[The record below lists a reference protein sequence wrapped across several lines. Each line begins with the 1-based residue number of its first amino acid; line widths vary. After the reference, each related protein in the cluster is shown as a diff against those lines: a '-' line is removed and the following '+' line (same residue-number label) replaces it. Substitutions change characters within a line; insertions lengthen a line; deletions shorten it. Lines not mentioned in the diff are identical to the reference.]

1 LNIAFI
7 LYGHLDLVSGGF
19 IYDRHLIAAL
29 RARGIAVEVFG
40 LPWRRGLAA
49 LADNLRP
56 WPAELARFDVIVQ
69 DELIHPS
76 VFLRNG
82 TLPAPPAPPAP
93 IIALVH
99 NVAGGGPLRR
109 AAEARYLRAVAGVI
123 AVSHDTLRE
132 VEALCGRAARATR
145 AIVAPPG
152 RDHLAP
158 PAWLDDAFVSR
169 RAAEAGPLRLLMV
182 ATVMPHKGLHR
193 LLAAL
198 AGVPGWTLEVAG
210 SLTAAPRYVRAVRAR
225 VAAAGLGDRVRLHGE
240 LPAEGLRDCYRRAQL
255 LVLPSDS
262 ESYGLAC
269 LEALGHGL
277 PVLVTDRGGVR
288 ELVTAGEGELL
299 DPTDGPAWARAVAA
313 LAGDRPRLAALSRA
327 ARARFA
333 RHGTWSET
341 AAVVDDFLRALAG
354 PGGEPPLARE
364 HHEGGRHQQRRRDVQ

>member
-1 LNIAFI
+1 MNIAFL
-7 LYGHLDLVSGGF
+7 LYGSLDLVSGGF

-49 LADNLRP
+49 LADNLRL
-56 WPAELARFDVIVQ
+56 WRFDAARFDAVVQ

-82 TLPAPPAPPAP
+82 TLPAP
-93 IIALVH
+93 IVALVH
-99 NVAGGGPLRR
+99 NLAGGGPLRR
-109 AAEARYLRAVAGVI
+109 AAEARYLRAVGGVI
-123 AVSHDTLRE
+123 AVSHHTLRD

-225 VAAAGLGDRVRLHGE
+225 VAAAGLGDRVRLRGE
-240 LPAEGLRDCYRRAQL
+240 LPADELRDCYRRAQL

-277 PVLVTDRGGVR
+277 PVLVTDRGGTR

-333 RHGTWSET
+333 RQGTWSET
-341 AAVVDDFLRALAG
+341 AAVVDAFLRASAR
-354 PGGEPPLARE
+354 PRGEPPLARE
-364 HHEGGRHQQRRRDVQ
+364 HHEGGRHQQRRHDVQ

>member
-1 LNIAFI
+1 MNIAFI

-49 LADNLRP
+49 LAENLRP
-56 WPAELARFDVIVQ
+56 WPAELARFDAAPFDAVVQ

-82 TLPAPPAPPAP
+82 ALPAPVV
-93 IIALVH
+93 ALVH
-99 NVAGGGPLRR
+99 NVGGGGPLRR
-109 AAEARYLRAVAGVI
+109 AAEARYLREVGGVI
-123 AVSHDTLRE
+123 AVSHHTLRD
-132 VEALCGRAARATR
+132 VEALRGRAVRA
-145 AIVAPPG
+145 AVAPPG

-193 LLAAL
+193 LLSAL

-210 SLTAAPRYVRAVRAR
+210 SLTAAPRYVRAVRAQ
-225 VAAAGLGDRVRLHGE
+225 VAAAGLGDRVRLLGE
-240 LPAEGLRDCYRRAQL
+240 LPAESLRNCYRRAQL
-255 LVLPSDS
+255 LVLPSDR
-262 ESYGLAC
+262 ESFGLAC

-277 PVLVTDRGGVR
+277 PVLVTDRGGAR

-341 AAVVDDFLRALAG
+341 AAVVDAFLRSLA
-354 PGGEPPLARE
+354 PPRGEPPLARE
-364 HHEGGRHQQRRRDVQ
+364 HHEGGRHHQRRYDVQ